1 MNSAFRMMVIEDSLT
16 QAFKLR
22 MLLEK
27 QGWRVYIAGSAEVAL
42 SSLDAPLPDLIL
54 VDYYLP
60 GMNGDEF
67 CRRVRMNLTTRGIP
81 ILMMTNAAPAAAE
94 IHSLDSGAD
103 DYASKSESPETL
115 ILRIR
120 ALLRNVSAEPAILNP
135 QDSDFR
141 PARILAIDDG
151 PTYLAFLSGELTNQG
166 YEVETASDGAT
177 GLDRLVVGQFD
188 CVLVDLAMQG
198 MDGFEVCRRIAGMS
212 KAATNNAAVII
223 LTGSS
228 DQVDLHRGLESGADD
243 FVSKSRDLAVLRAR
257 MQALMR
263 RRFYQEES
271 GRIVEE
277 FKARDHAEER
287 AMAEK
292 LVQANHDLEEANRIL
307 EETRARL
314 QLVAGIAHEIDN
326 PRALDRVKELLLDLR
341 TA

>member
-16 QAFKLR
+16 QAFQLR
-22 MLLEK
+22 MLLEE
-27 QGWRVYIAGSAEVAL
+27 QGWRVFIAGTAEVAL
-42 SSLDAPLPDLIL
+42 ASLTDPLPDLFL

-67 CRRVRMNLTTRGIP
+67 CRRVRMNINTRGIP

-94 IHSLDSGAD
+94 IQSLDSGAD

-115 ILRIR
+115 IVRIK
-120 ALLRNVSAEPAILNP
+120 ALLRKVSVQPALLDP

-151 PTYLAFLSGELTNQG
+151 PTYLAFLSAELTNQG
-166 YEVETASDGAT
+166 YEVETATDGAA

-198 MDGFEVCRRIAGMS
+198 MDGFEVCRQIAALS
-212 KAATNNAAVII
+212 KSATNNAVVII

-228 DQVDLHRGLESGADD
+228 DQVDLHRSLESGADD

-257 MQALMR
+257 MQALLR
-263 RRFYQEES
+263 RRFFQEES
-271 GRIVEE
+271 GRIAEE
-277 FKARDHAEER
+277 FKTRDQAEGSV
-287 AMAEK
+287 MAEK
-292 LVQANHDLEEANRIL
+292 LAEANQKLKEIQD
-307 EETRARL
+307 RL
-314 QLVAGIAHEIDN
+314 RELAGIACDTDN
-326 PRALDRVKELLLDLR
+326 PLALDRVKELLLDLR